1 LATDGI
7 GNVGATDPNVLEQ
20 AVIQGQQFALGA
32 AAPAPVFNAKEN
44 AAQDQFEN
52 GTAWRYDLI

>member
-1 LATDGI
+1 MAANGI
-7 GNVGATDPNVLEQ
+7 GNVGAADPNVFEQ
-20 AVIQGQQFALGA
+20 PVVQGQEFALGA